1 MPLSLTCYSIIITNT
16 HTTAKGNLISINDLM
31 SLFLIFI
38 ILQTSVTRRK
48 ARQWLSSSLLYR
60 SLKLHD
66 AESSLM
72 WQPHTSCILITNLA
86 ALEIDFSIRAH
97 AAPIARR
104 GIEYCIIYSS
114 DCWRKKCD
122 INETQEVEGERA
134 VRFFLCS
141 ALWSARARCREIWF
155 SAGEHDSSVPRLKN
169 VLIYICLMA
178 VLREAETESFQI

>member
-1 MPLSLTCYSIIITNT
+1 MAKQLVIIQISQTAWCRELSY
-16 HTTAKGNLISINDLM
+16 
-31 SLFLIFI
+31 
-38 ILQTSVTRRK
+38 
-48 ARQWLSSSLLYR
+48 
-60 SLKLHD
+60 
-66 AESSLM
+66 M

-169 VLIYICLMA
+169 VLLLYVSWLFSHQRSRNWKLPNLIENFIWINEQLSRKLLSVRLFHDSTARLLIY
-178 VLREAETESFQI
+178 